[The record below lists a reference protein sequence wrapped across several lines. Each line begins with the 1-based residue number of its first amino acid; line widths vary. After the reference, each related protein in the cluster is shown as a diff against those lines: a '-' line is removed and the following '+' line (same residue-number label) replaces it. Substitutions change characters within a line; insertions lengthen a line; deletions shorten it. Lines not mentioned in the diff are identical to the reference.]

1 MTLTHY
7 HIPETSTGSILTG
20 SFLSNPLCD
29 DLLTLSTTIK
39 WQQVP
44 AVSM

>member
-20 SFLSNPLCD
+20 SFLTTSLND
-29 DLLTLSTTIK
+29 DLLTLATTIK

-44 AVSM
+44 AVSV